1 MSRRSFLRWLL
12 VAAASLIGLSAG
24 FAKWLSKHVFVE
36 KETAQAATAIPSS
49 QPTELASGDIST
61 VQTAAL
67 GEPLLSYF
75 VFSDLHISSYDS
87 ATSIKL
93 KQALDD
99 VKSFDSKVEAIFMTG
114 DLTDT
119 GTAQDFKELRTILD
133 SYKLPPY
140 YANMGNHDYYS
151 VWINKTNGW
160 DKDTFPNGK
169 SDALSREQF
178 NKFFGYKKPYNEVT
192 LNGYTFLLLS
202 QETYVQEKPE
212 VGEGAWYSDE
222 QLKWLTQRLAASYDP
237 VKPMFVMIHQPLP
250 AIGDDG
256 GTHQLIR
263 AKEFRRILKPYKNVF
278 VLCGHRHMDF
288 QNGTPHYVQETFHFF
303 HNSSVG
309 RPLNRNYQAETKT
322 KSQGYY
328 VQVYTNKIVFR
339 GREFSNRTFLQEAEW
354 TIDLQPAKD

>member
-12 VAAASLIGLSAG
+12 VAAASLIGLSTG
-24 FAKWLSKHVFVE
+24 FAKWLSKNIFVE
-36 KETAQAATAIPSS
+36 KESAAAAIPGT
-49 QPTELASGDIST
+49 QPAELDSGDISP

-75 VFSDLHISSYDS
+75 VFSDLHISSYNS
-87 ATSIKL
+87 TTSIKL
-93 KQALDD
+93 KQALED

-114 DLTDT
+114 DVTDT
-119 GTAQDFKELRTILD
+119 GTAQDFEKLRTILD

-151 VWINKTNGW
+151 VWINKNSGW

-169 SDALSREQF
+169 SDAQSREQF
-178 NKFFGYKKPYNEVT
+178 NNFFGYQKPYNEVT
-192 LNGYTFLLLS
+192 VNGYTFLLLS
-202 QETYVQEKPE
+202 QEAYVQEKPE

-256 GTHQLIR
+256 GTHQLMR

-288 QNGTPHYVQETFHFF
+288 QNGSAHYVKETFHFF

-309 RPLNRNYQAETKT
+309 RPLNRNFQVETNT

-328 VQVYTNKIVFR
+328 VQVYANKIVFR

>member
-24 FAKWLSKHVFVE
+24 FAKWLSKYVFVE
-36 KETAQAATAIPSS
+36 KESAAAATAIPGT

-61 VQTAAL
+61 VQSAAL

-119 GTAQDFKELRTILD
+119 GTAQDFKELRAILN

-151 VWINKTNGW
+151 VWINKNNGW

-222 QLKWLTQRLAASYDP
+222 QLKWLTERLAASYDP

-288 QNGTPHYVQETFHFF
+288 QNGTAHYVKETFHFF

-309 RPLNRNYQAETKT
+309 RPLNRNFQAETKT

-354 TIDLQPAKD
+354 TIDLQPAKA